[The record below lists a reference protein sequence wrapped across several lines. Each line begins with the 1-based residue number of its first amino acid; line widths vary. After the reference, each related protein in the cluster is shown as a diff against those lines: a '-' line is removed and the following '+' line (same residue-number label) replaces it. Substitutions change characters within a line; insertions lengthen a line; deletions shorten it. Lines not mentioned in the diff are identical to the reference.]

1 MSHAT
6 LMETLNLGVMRY
18 DLPLK
23 SHRLAECPPRWWALK
38 ILEITLLWFDTFQ
51 KRIVS
56 AWDTKVLRVLLLYLP
71 HLQSVTWD
79 YSGTKKCLSLTTI
92 HLTRPT
98 YYGRANTM
106 LKRLRVT
113 KHRKVLSQCL
123 QFLTR
128 HSYAAPLAKVNTL
141 SPLSIMFRSV

>member
-38 ILEITLLWFDTFQ
+38 ILEITLLWFDTSQ
-51 KRIVS
+51 ERIVS

-79 YSGTKKCLSLTTI
+79 YSGTKKCLSHDYSSHPSHVL
-92 HLTRPT
+92 
-98 YYGRANTM
+98 RACE
-106 LKRLRVT
+106 
-113 KHRKVLSQCL
+113 HHAQEASGD
-123 QFLTR
+123 
-128 HSYAAPLAKVNTL
+128 
-141 SPLSIMFRSV
+141 

>member
-38 ILEITLLWFDTFQ
+38 ISETTLLWFVMFQ
-51 KRIVS
+51 ELIVS
-56 AWDTKVLRVLLLYLP
+56 ALNSKVLRVSLLYLP

-79 YSGTKKCLSLTTI
+79 YSGTTKCLS
-92 HLTRPT
+92 HDYSSHPS
-98 YYGRANTM
+98 
-106 LKRLRVT
+106 
-113 KHRKVLSQCL
+113 HVLQACEHHA
-123 QFLTR
+123 Q
-128 HSYAAPLAKVNTL
+128 AA
-141 SPLSIMFRSV
+141 SGD

>member
-1 MSHAT
+1 MFESNTGTYARVTVPIVIPEPLKPCALPLAAAKLPSMLAIVSHAT
-6 LMETLNLGVMRY
+6 LVETLNLGVMRY

-79 YSGTKKCLSLTTI
+79 YSGTT
-92 HLTRPT
+92 
-98 YYGRANTM
+98 
-106 LKRLRVT
+106 
-113 KHRKVLSQCL
+113 
-123 QFLTR
+123 
-128 HSYAAPLAKVNTL
+128 
-141 SPLSIMFRSV
+141 

>member
-38 ILEITLLWFDTFQ
+38 ISEITLLWFDTFQ

-71 HLQSVTWD
+71 HLQPVTWD
-79 YSGTKKCLSLTTI
+79 YSGTT
-92 HLTRPT
+92 
-98 YYGRANTM
+98 
-106 LKRLRVT
+106 
-113 KHRKVLSQCL
+113 
-123 QFLTR
+123 
-128 HSYAAPLAKVNTL
+128 
-141 SPLSIMFRSV
+141 